1 MAHSA
6 SARLLSRRFSRTLR
20 PVMAR
25 YFIEVAYKGTAFS
38 GFQIQ
43 ENSRTVQ
50 GDLDQALGLVLREA
64 VHSTGGSRTDA
75 GVHARQNF
83 LHFDTETPV
92 CETLRYKLNAILGP
106 ELAVKG
112 IYPVHP
118 DAHARFSATERC
130 YRYFLHPS
138 KDPFLQDVSY
148 FYPYPLDL
156 ARLRACADL
165 LCGRKDFR
173 SFAKRNTQVRTFMCE
188 IREARWL
195 EHEGRLEFRVRGNRF
210 LRGMVRG
217 LVGTMLRAGRGQMSP
232 EAFRDILESGDM
244 RRADFSVPGHGLTL
258 WEVGYPQD
266 LFVHA

>member
-1 MAHSA
+1 
-6 SARLLSRRFSRTLR
+6 
-20 PVMAR
+20 MAR

-64 VHSTGGSRTDA
+64 VRSTGGSRTDA

-83 LHFDTETPV
+83 LHFDTEAPLPD
-92 CETLRYKLNAILGP
+92 TLCYKLNAILGP

-112 IYPVHP
+112 IYAVHP
-118 DAHARFSATERC
+118 DAHARYSATERC

-138 KDPFLQDVSY
+138 KDPFLQEFSY

-156 ARLRACADL
+156 GHLRACAAL
-165 LCGRKDFR
+165 IPGRKDFR
-173 SFAKRNTQVRTFMCE
+173 SFAKRNSQVHNFLCE
-188 IREARWL
+188 IREASWV
-195 EHEGRLEFRVRGNRF
+195 EHEQHLEFQVRGNRF

-217 LVGTMLRAGRGQMSP
+217 LVGTMLRAGRGQLSS
-232 EAFRDILESGDM
+232 EEFRSILESGDM
-244 RRADFSVPGHGLTL
+244 RRADFSVPGRGLTL
-258 WEVGYPQD
+258 WEVSYPD
-266 LFVHA
+266 ALFIQP